1 MATEPTKEENGASSK
16 GKSTS
21 HKKRKEKDVF
31 IYGNYKSYYGYR
43 IDRNTKEDPRLAVFK
58 KEWFEGKDCLDIGCN
73 QGIVTIA
80 IAKKFKC
87 RSIVG
92 IDIDGGLIE
101 SAHWNLR
108 KASRQVNSNKA
119 QIKGFSDNAD
129 NSLSKDEPN
138 VDEEM
143 DLSKV
148 VSFHRENFVEYLHVS
163 SEKYDAI
170 VCLSVSK
177 WIHLNWGDEGI
188 ITLFVKIWRLLR
200 PGGVFLLEP
209 QPWKSYKQNRLV
221 SETAKANFER
231 IFLHPGKFREIL
243 LDKIGFRSAEVITDK
258 LTGTVAGFDRPITAF
273 YK

>member
-1 MATEPTKEENGASSK
+1 MATEPMKQENKPSK
-16 GKSTS
+16 GKWTKN
-21 HKKRKEKDVF
+21 KKRKAKEVF
-31 IYGNYKSYYGYR
+31 IYGNYKHYYGYR
-43 IDRNTKEDPRLAVFK
+43 IDRNANEDPRLAVFT

-73 QGIVTIA
+73 QGNVTIA

-92 IDIDGGLIE
+92 IDIDKGLIDN
-101 SAHWNLR
+101 AHWNLR
-108 KASRQVNSNKA
+108 KVSMQVNSSKSGT
-119 QIKGFSDNAD
+119 KGSTDNAE
-129 NSLSKDEPN
+129 NPPNDEPN
-138 VDEEM
+138 ADEEI
-143 DLSKV
+143 DLPHV
-148 VSFHRENFVEYLHVS
+148 VSFRQENFVEHLQVS

-209 QPWKSYKQNRLV
+209 QPWSSYKRNRLV
-221 SETAKANFER
+221 SETTKSQFGR

-258 LTGTVAGFDRPITAF
+258 LTGTVAGFDRPITAY